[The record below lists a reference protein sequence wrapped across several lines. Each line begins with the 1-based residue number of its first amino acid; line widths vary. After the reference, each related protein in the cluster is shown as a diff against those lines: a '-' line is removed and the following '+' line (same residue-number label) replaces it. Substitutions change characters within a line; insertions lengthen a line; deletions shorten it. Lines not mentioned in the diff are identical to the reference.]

1 MIVDIEEKDVARSI
15 FGLVVALVE
24 VIKDALQVQAFR
36 RMEAGSLTE
45 AEVEKLGQ
53 ALISLDAA
61 IEKIKLEAGVAE
73 AVKAIRDG
81 LDSAVDDAIDSLLN
95 PGTWVRASQVQ

>member
-15 FGLVVALVE
+15 LGLVVALVE

-61 IEKIKLEAGVAE
+61 IERIKLEAGVAE

-81 LDSAVDDAIDSLLN
+81 LDSAVDDAIGSLLS
-95 PGTWVRASQVQ
+95 PGAWVRASQVQ

>member
-15 FGLVVALVE
+15 LGLVVALVE

-73 AVKAIRDG
+73 AVRAIRDG

-95 PGTWVRASQVQ
+95 PGTWVRAPQVQ